1 MNRKYWKSNKMNG
14 KCWKCSKDNVIKWI
28 ENDLWAIITLVH
40 TNQVLCV
47 REC

>member
-1 MNRKYWKSNKMNG
+1 MENVENVV
-14 KCWKCSKDNVIKWI
+14 DNVIKWI